1 MEAVDKFL
9 RANCENYINSNKSA
23 LKVVGNIKQAGIGW
37 FQLID
42 HVIFRIDNVEIKAKQ
57 LVDFGYSHI
66 DTLEFNN
73 WWGNIY
79 ALKGRPLVFIDQA
92 YEGEKGEGS
101 LIKEWV
107 NGFGDK
113 IFHHIA
119 I

>member
-9 RANCENYINSNKSA
+9 RRNCTNYMNSNKSA
-23 LKVVGNIKQAGIGW
+23 LKVLENIKQAGIGW

-73 WWGNIY
+73 
-79 ALKGRPLVFIDQA
+79 
-92 YEGEKGEGS
+92 
-101 LIKEWV
+101 
-107 NGFGDK
+107 
-113 IFHHIA
+113 
-119 I
+119 